1 MSDRSW
7 TVFRVGLTGG
17 IATGKSTVAAMF
29 ADLGVPVIDSDQ
41 IAREIVQPGQPA
53 LADIVIAFGPEVLD
67 ARGQLDRRRLRALV
81 FADDALRERL
91 ETILHP
97 RVRAAMLEATERIG
111 GPYQLLVVPLLVEVG
126 FQNQVDRV
134 LVVDCPAELQSR
146 RLTARDGETG
156 ETAEL
161 MIRAQAD
168 RQDRLRE
175 ADDTITTIG
184 DLATTRQ
191 QVEALHNTYSE
202 LAASA

>member
-29 ADLGVPVIDSDQ
+29 ADLGVPVIDSDH
-41 IAREIVQPGQPA
+41 IAREIVEPGQPA
-53 LADIVIAFGPEVLD
+53 LADIVAAFGPEVLD
-67 ARGQLDRRRLRALV
+67 ARRQLDRRRLRALI
-81 FADDALRERL
+81 FADDALREQL
-91 ETILHP
+91 EAILHP

-126 FQNQVDRV
+126 FQDQVDRV
-134 LVVDCPAELQSR
+134 LVVDCPIEVQLQ

-156 ETAEL
+156 ESAEL

-168 RQDRLRE
+168 RQDRLAA
-175 ADDTITTIG
+175 ADDTITNTG

-191 QVEALHNTYSE
+191 QVEALHNTYSK

>member
-29 ADLGVPVIDSDQ
+29 ADLGVPVIDSDH

-53 LADIVIAFGPEVLD
+53 LADIVAAFGPEVLD

-81 FADDALRERL
+81 FADDALREQL
-91 ETILHP
+91 EAILHP
-97 RVRAAMLEATERIG
+97 RVRAAMLEATERTG

-126 FQNQVDRV
+126 FQDQVDRV
-134 LVVDCPAELQSR
+134 LVVDCPAELQQQ

-156 ETAEL
+156 ESAEL

-168 RQDRLRE
+168 RQDRLSE
-175 ADDTITTIG
+175 ADDIITNTG
-184 DLATTRQ
+184 DLAATRQ
-191 QVEALHNTYSE
+191 QVEVLHNTYSK

>member
-1 MSDRSW
+1 MNDRSW

-29 ADLGVPVIDSDQ
+29 VDLGVPVIDSDH

-53 LADIVIAFGPEVLD
+53 LTDIVATFGPEVLD
-67 ARGQLDRRRLRALV
+67 TRGQLDRRRLRALV
-81 FADDALRERL
+81 FADDALREQL
-91 ETILHP
+91 EAILHP
-97 RVRAAMLEATERIG
+97 RVRTAMLQATARIG

-126 FQNQVDRV
+126 FQEHVDRV
-134 LVVDCPAELQSR
+134 LVVDCPVEVQLQ

-156 ETAEL
+156 ESAEL

-168 RQDRLRE
+168 RQDRLGE
-175 ADDTITTIG
+175 ADDTITNTG

-191 QVEALHNTYSE
+191 QVEALHNTYCQ
-202 LAASA
+202 LAASR

>member
-29 ADLGVPVIDSDQ
+29 ADLGVPVIDSDH

-53 LADIVIAFGPEVLD
+53 LADIVATFGPEVLD
-67 ARGQLDRRRLRALV
+67 TRGQLDRRRLRALV
-81 FADDALRERL
+81 FADDALRAQL

-97 RVRAAMLEATERIG
+97 RVRAAMLQATESIG

-126 FQNQVDRV
+126 FQEQVDRV
-134 LVVDCPAELQSR
+134 LVVDCPVEVQLQ
-146 RLTARDGETG
+146 RLTARDGETADS
-156 ETAEL
+156 AEL

-168 RQDRLRE
+168 RQDRLGE
-175 ADDTITTIG
+175 ADDTITNTD

-191 QVEALHNTYSE
+191 QVEALHNTYSQ

>member
-29 ADLGVPVIDSDQ
+29 ADLGVPVIDSDH

-53 LADIVIAFGPEVLD
+53 LADIVAAFGPEVLD

-126 FQNQVDRV
+126 FQDQVDRV
-134 LVVDCPAELQSR
+134 LVVDCPAQLQSQ

-156 ETAEL
+156 ETAAL

-168 RQDRLRE
+168 RQDRLSE

-191 QVEALHNTYSE
+191 QVEALHNTYTE

>member
-29 ADLGVPVIDSDQ
+29 ADLGVPVIDSDH

-53 LADIVIAFGPEVLD
+53 LADIVAAFGPEVLD

-126 FQNQVDRV
+126 FQDQVDRV
-134 LVVDCPAELQSR
+134 LVVDCPAQLQSQ
-146 RLTARDGETG
+146 RLTARDGETS
-156 ETAEL
+156 ETAAL

-168 RQDRLRE
+168 RQDRLSE

-191 QVEALHNTYSE
+191 QVEALHNTYTE

>member
-53 LADIVIAFGPEVLD
+53 LADIVTAFGPEVLD

>member
-29 ADLGVPVIDSDQ
+29 ADLGVPVIDSDH

-53 LADIVIAFGPEVLD
+53 LADIVAAFGPEALD

-81 FADDALRERL
+81 FADDALREQL
-91 ETILHP
+91 EAILHP
-97 RVRAAMLEATERIG
+97 RVRAAMLKATERTG

-126 FQNQVDRV
+126 FGDQVDRV
-134 LVVDCPAELQSR
+134 LVVDCPTQLQR
-146 RLTARDGETG
+146 QRLSARDDETD
-156 ETAEL
+156 ESAEL
-161 MIRAQAD
+161 MICAQAD

-175 ADDTITTIG
+175 ADDTISNSG

-191 QVEALHNTYSE
+191 QVEALHNTYCE

>member
-29 ADLGVPVIDSDQ
+29 AGLGVPVIDSDP

-53 LADIVIAFGPEVLD
+53 LADIVAAFGPEALD
-67 ARGQLDRRRLRALV
+67 ARGHLDRSRLRALV

-97 RVRAAMLEATERIG
+97 RVRAAMLEATQQLG

-126 FQNQVDRV
+126 FQDQVDRV
-134 LVVDCPAELQSR
+134 LVVDCPAEVQR
-146 RLTARDGETG
+146 QRLIARDSETG
-156 ETAEL
+156 ESADL
-161 MIRAQAD
+161 MIGAQAD
-168 RQDRLRE
+168 RHDRLRE

-191 QVEALHNTYSE
+191 QVEALHNTYRE